1 MPPDDTGKTDLSD
14 VFVALFS
21 NKMFWY
27 TVIFLTIVVTGFAN
41 ADTVIDGVERIVRAL
56 RGG

>member
-1 MPPDDTGKTDLSD
+1 MSPDGSSTDLSD

-21 NKMFWY
+21 SKWFY
-27 TVIFLTIVVTGFAN
+27 LTTIFVVIVVTGFAN
-41 ADTVIDGVERIVRAL
+41 ADTVIDGAERLIRAF